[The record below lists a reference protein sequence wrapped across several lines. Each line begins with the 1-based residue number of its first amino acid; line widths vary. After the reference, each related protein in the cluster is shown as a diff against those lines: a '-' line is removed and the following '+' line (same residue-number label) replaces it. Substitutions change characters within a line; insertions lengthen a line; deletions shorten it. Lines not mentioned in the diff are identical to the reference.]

1 MSLFLEREMTGV
13 QAELIQPSVPWTSR
27 PMHPESAM
35 CPTDRGVYLALD
47 GLVSWDA
54 ISESGNVAKRSSV
67 PPGYVICQWSETGM
81 R

>member
-1 MSLFLEREMTGV
+1 
-13 QAELIQPSVPWTSR
+13 
-27 PMHPESAM
+27 MHPESAM